1 MQLAIDRGNTQTK
14 LSLFSD
20 GQLHHFTILEDNELP
35 FALPSFIEKHNPAH
49 AIISDVRSSQDTQQ
63 LTALLNVPVIVLE
76 STMPL
81 PFEIR
86 YETPS
91 TLGRD
96 RIANAAGAIK
106 RFGKGN
112 LLVIDCGSCITYTLL
127 AEGALLGGSIAPGIH
142 MRLNALHAYTGALPL
157 ISLRKDWAAD
167 VVGKNTQG
175 SIESGVLHGILH
187 ETEGMIANYRG
198 LFPQLIV
205 IITGGDT
212 SFFEKHLK
220 SSIFAAPYL
229 THEGLHEILR
239 HHRA

>member
-14 LSLFSD
+14 ISLCRD
-20 GQLHHFTILEDNELP
+20 GDLHHFTIIEDDELHV
-35 FALPSFIEKHNPAH
+35 ALPSFIQQHSPSR
-49 AIISDVRSSQDTQQ
+49 AIVSDVRSSQETQK
-63 LTALLNVPVIVLE
+63 LTALLSIPMILLE
-76 STMPL
+76 STMTL

-86 YETPS
+86 YDTPS
-91 TLGRD
+91 SLGRD

-106 RFGKGN
+106 RFGMGN
-112 LLVIDCGSCITYTLL
+112 LLVIDCGSCITYTLI
-127 AEGALLGGSIAPGIH
+127 ADGALIGGSIAPGIH
-142 MRLNALHAYTGALPL
+142 MRLSSLHAYTGALPL
-157 ISLRKDWAAD
+157 IQLRQDWSAD

-175 SIESGVLHGILH
+175 SIESGVLQGILH
-187 ETEGMIANYRG
+187 ETEGMMAHYRE

>member
-14 LSLFSD
+14 LSLCRD
-20 GQLHHFTILEDNELP
+20 GEIHHFTVIEDDDLQ
-35 FALPSFIEKHNPAH
+35 FALPSFIGKHNPTR
-49 AIISDVRSSQDTQQ
+49 AIISDVRSSEETQN
-63 LTALLNVPVIVLE
+63 LTALLQVPLTVLE

-86 YETPS
+86 YETPA

-112 LLVIDCGSCITYTLL
+112 LLVIDCGSCITYTLV
-127 AEGALLGGSIAPGIH
+127 ADGALLGGSIAPGIH
-142 MRLNALHAYTGALPL
+142 MRFNALHTYTGALPL
-157 ISLRKDWAAD
+157 IPLRKDWTND

-175 SIESGVLHGILH
+175 SIESGVLQGILH
-187 ETEGMIANYRG
+187 ETEGMVAHYRE

-239 HHRA
+239 YHCA

>member
-14 LSLFSD
+14 LSLFNGSE
-20 GQLHHFTILEDNELP
+20 LLHFTVIEDDTLTIELP
-35 FALPSFIEKHNPAH
+35 TYIGQHKPTH
-49 AIISDVRSSQDTQQ
+49 AIVSDVRSAEESAQ
-63 LTALLNVPVIVLE
+63 LLSLVNIPAVQLHAAL
-76 STMPL
+76 SL

-86 YETPS
+86 YETPL
-91 TLGRD
+91 TLGPD

-112 LLVIDCGSCITYTLL
+112 LLIIDCGSCITYTVI
-127 AEGALLGGSIAPGIH
+127 AQGALLGGSIAPGIR
-142 MRLNALHAYTGALPL
+142 MRFRSLHDYTGALPL
-157 ISLRKDWAAD
+157 ISPREHKLSP
-167 VVGKNTQG
+167 VLGTNTEG
-175 SIESGVLHGILH
+175 SIESGVIQGIMH
-187 ETEGMIANYRG
+187 ETDGMVEHYRS

-205 IITGGDT
+205 IITGGDA

>member
-14 LSLFSD
+14 LSLCRD
-20 GQLHHFTILEDNELP
+20 GELQHFTIIEDDDLL
-35 FALPSFIEKHNPAH
+35 FALPSFIGKHNPTR
-49 AIISDVRSSQDTQQ
+49 AIISDVRSPEETQK
-63 LTALLNVPVIVLE
+63 LIALLNVPVTVLE
-76 STMPL
+76 STMRL

-86 YETPS
+86 YETPE

-96 RIANAAGAIK
+96 RMANAAGAIK

-112 LLVIDCGSCITYTLL
+112 LLVIDCGSCITYTLITD
-127 AEGALLGGSIAPGIH
+127 GALLGGSIAPGIH

-157 ISLRKDWAAD
+157 IAMRKDWAAD

-175 SIESGVLHGILH
+175 SIESGVIHGILH
-187 ETEGMIANYRG
+187 ETEGMIAHYRE

-239 HHRA
+239 YHCA